1 MRGLKLFLQVGATSA
16 MLAMFA
22 AMAGCHSHY
31 VQTTVVNDGPT
42 TLENIE
48 VDYPSASFGI
58 ASLAPGARFNYRFK
72 ILGSGPMHLLYQ
84 DSKEKA
90 HSEVGPNLTEGQ
102 EGTLEIDINR
112 AGKNV
117 WTLKVTP
124 PATAP
129 K

>member
-1 MRGLKLFLQVGATSA
+1 MRALKTIFLTGAGFA
-16 MLAMFA
+16 ML

-31 VQTTVVNDGPT
+31 VQTTIMNDGPT

-48 VDYPSASFGI
+48 VDYPSASFGL

-72 ILGSGPMHLLYQ
+72 IDGSGKMKLLTQ
-84 DSKEKA
+84 SNLGQA
-90 HSEVGPNLTEGQ
+90 SSEVGPYVAEGQ
-102 EGTLEIDINR
+102 EGSLEIDMNR

-117 WTLKVTP
+117 WTVKLVP
-124 PATAP
+124 EVAAP